1 MSNDPKNIKIVLLGE
16 TGCGKTSLINRF
28 VHNTFDP
35 YQESTIGA
43 NYYSKTLN
51 THNTVLKLNLWDTTG
66 KEKYEG
72 IASLYAKQADAFLIV
87 CQCNQ
92 ESPSS
97 TITKYID
104 KYIKE
109 NQRKDT
115 QVFIVINKIDM
126 RTESSSFLISEIEKT
141 ADELQYSIFKVSAK
155 DGTMVNEMFEKIND
169 RIYKSSEGTAKTSI
183 NLKTSAKM
191 LPLYERKK
199 SSCC

>member
-28 VHNTFDP
+28 IHNTFDP

-51 THNTVLKLNLWDTTG
+51 SHNVILKLNLWDTTG
-66 KEKYEG
+66 KERYEG
-72 IASLYAKQADAFLIV
+72 IATLYSKQADAFLIV

-92 ESPSS
+92 ENPSS
-97 TITKYID
+97 TITKYIE
-104 KYIKE
+104 KYIKV

-126 RTESSSFLISEIEKT
+126 RTEESSYSISEIEKK
-141 ADELQYSIFKVSAK
+141 ADELQYCIFKVSAM
-155 DGTMVNEMFEKIND
+155 DGTMVNEMFEKITE
-169 RIYKSSEGTAKTSI
+169 RIYKASEAMVRTSI
-183 NLKTSAKM
+183 NLKTSTKM
-191 LPLYERKK
+191 QPLYERKK
-199 SSCC
+199 SNCC